1 MYNNFRGPRRVYKLN
16 DIYRK
21 EWLNIDIFSL
31 SRWVDRMDKVFPG
44 YVLNYGLTEK
54 CMFIDMKNII
64 GIPANQII
72 HDQEFIKKIINFC
85 IDNIKQTKPFAHM
98 DWSMSNIIVND
109 DRMQMVDWDA
119 LKRYPYSL
127 IEYKLNNDLEL
138 AFGNKLQN
146 YISLEEYGV
155 QKF

>member
-21 EWLNIDIFSL
+21 EWKNIDIFSL
-31 SRWVDRMDKVFPG
+31 SKWVNRMHKVFPG
-44 YVLNYGLTEK
+44 YVLDYGLTEN
-54 CMFIDMKNII
+54 CMFIDMKNIK
-64 GIPANQII
+64 GIPADQII
-72 HDQEFIKKIINFC
+72 HDQNFIKEIITFC
-85 IDNIKQTKPFAHM
+85 IDNIQQTKPFAHM

-109 DRMQMVDWDA
+109 DHKQMVDWDA

-127 IEYKLNNDLEL
+127 IEHKLNEDLNL
-138 AFGNKLQN
+138 AFGDKMKN